1 MEGANT
7 CASSVSLLLLKTCV
21 CVLAWVNVVS
31 KEATLSFCS
40 VESCLSAGH
49 EGV

>member
-7 CASSVSLLLLKTCV
+7 CASSVSPLPKTCV
-21 CVLAWVNVVS
+21 CVLAWVDVVIM
-31 KEATLSFCS
+31 EAAVSFCR
-40 VESCLSAGH
+40 VESCLSASH

>member
-7 CASSVSLLLLKTCV
+7 CLSSVSPLLKTCV
-21 CVLAWVNVVS
+21 CVLACVDAVS
-31 KEATLSFCS
+31 VEAPVSFCS
-40 VESCLSAGH
+40 VESCLSARH